1 MVYDAMMSVY
11 GRVLISLERDADP
24 YVLGR
29 QKIYERGSSL
39 RGTVWVTNDF
49 SNALDDAQVSWEIA
63 SIETREIVAKNGRTV
78 TVSAD
83 AADEVDRVDWQI
95 PSTTK
100 PGAYRV
106 AMQVLDRDGRELSSN
121 STDVTVN

>member
-1 MVYDAMMSVY
+1 KVYDAMKSVY

-29 QKIYERGSSL
+29 QKVYDRGGSL

-63 SIETREIVAKNGRTV
+63 SIEAGEVVTKNERTV
-78 TVSAD
+78 SVPAD
-83 AADEVDRVDWQI
+83 AAGEVDRVDWQI
-95 PSTTK
+95 PSTAK

-121 STDVTVN
+121 STDVTVH